1 MTAGEKQRP
10 GVPARPGVLR
20 LAIGLVAA
28 GVAALLAVVSWRAA
42 PGWPTAVHDVL
53 VAMFPLVIAAGCGV
67 GGYELFVHPRLVAEL
82 ARISGPR
89 IVEALLPQQVME
101 TFLHS
106 IYGDNEANRDVVT
119 GVLGGEGLRPL
130 GGDLTIS
137 THTGVM
143 FELSAVDHEIYH
155 LTTAVTYSFKKN
167 VQVDRFIIF
176 ATCDALLRDSI
187 SAGCQLPLFEL
198 WFVPDSSLFESS
210 VDDMLPSVRL
220 RIEYLDEAGRHH
232 VASSNRLELREVK
245 YQQWADYLTFFRTNM
260 GPLPRQNT
268 LDHLSDL
275 RIFECDLSDIAGDDH
290 TVAAIERLSMR
301 ATALQRIDDGYC
313 YWQAP
318 YPCYVERISMS
329 AGELALD
336 GGGSFEFRVVP
347 FTFRSNTASAHWLK
361 AEDLPDLDVRSWL
374 LPGHGVALLWRP
386 AK

>member
-1 MTAGEKQRP
+1 M
-10 GVPARPGVLR
+10 PARPGVLR